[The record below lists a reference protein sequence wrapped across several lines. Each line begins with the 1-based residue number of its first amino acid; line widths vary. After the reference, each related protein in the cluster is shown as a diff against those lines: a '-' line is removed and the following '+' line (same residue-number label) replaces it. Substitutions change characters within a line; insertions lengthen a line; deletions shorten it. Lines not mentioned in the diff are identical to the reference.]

1 MTLWSDMDYEVHPVE
16 LDMDTA
22 DRLLA
27 GRVAPEDAPPGYA
40 EVARLLEAA
49 SAEPTADEP
58 THEAEVVVLLAAAVR
73 SSSSTD
79 SSSPRRSFMP
89 FALSRP
95 RISAA
100 LVAAAL
106 ACSAGFASAGALPG
120 AAQDIASDMLAKVGI
135 SVPGPADNAGT
146 HPSERG
152 TSADT
157 PSNAATGSQISELA
171 TTTELTGVEKGAEI
185 STAASDGT
193 SQVGQHGSESGTAA
207 SSADPPVATPN
218 TGGTGTADTASDG
231 QSSTGTSTANTAS
244 GGNSEAGSG
253 NASGG
258 QETADTASGGHSS
271 AGSDNSS
278 SGQGNGP

>member
-1 MTLWSDMDYEVHPVE
+1 MTFWSDMDYEVHPVE
-16 LDMDTA
+16 LDMETA

-27 GRVAPEDAPPGYA
+27 GAVAPEDAPPGYA
-40 EVARLLEAA
+40 EVTRLLEAA
-49 SAEPTADEP
+49 WAEPTADELMRE
-58 THEAEVVVLLAAAVR
+58 TEVVDLVAAAVR
-73 SSSSTD
+73 SSSTD
-79 SSSPRRSFMP
+79 SSSSRRSFMP

-106 ACSAGFASAGALPG
+106 ACSAGLASAGALPG

-146 HPSERG
+146 HPSGRG
-152 TSADT
+152 TSAVT
-157 PSNAATGSQISELA
+157 PSNEGKGSGISELA

-185 STAASDGT
+185 STVASNGK
-193 SQVGQHGSESGTAA
+193 SQAGQHGPESGSAA
-207 SSADPPVATPN
+207 SSADAPVTTPN

-231 QSSTGTSTANTAS
+231 NSSAGTSTADTAS
-244 GGNSEAGSG
+244 GGNSSAGSG
-253 NASGG
+253 NASSG

-278 SGQGNGP
+278 SGQANGP